1 STPPKTLPLTPPGPA
16 FASSS
21 TSAPGIPG
29 KPENKSPP
37 AGTKRPRNS
46 LDSRD
51 EASKDDSGSGIKRK
65 TLDYSET
72 HGRADAKVQSGGYA
86 LEAAACTYGTR
97 SSCLGI
103 VLDNDVMSL
112 WYYDAAGYV
121 SVNQCLSLLADFE
134 KVVAI
139 FVGFACLGHERWG
152 AIPSVISPP
161 TSAPYPTN
169 FPPESLNDHSFV
181 LPRRLNS
188 KQMVRVTLTEPCFTQ
203 YNLVGRRTFLYDIKT
218 DTVISKKPLV
228 VKLSYQVVTRK
239 REDQLL
245 TRAKKAK
252 VGHLPEF
259 HLWGDL
265 WNMSD
270 GIRQIFYETSS
281 RLSEDERGVATY
293 EDRTLRALVYTKY
306 LPLKTLFS
314 ESCELIPVMVDQIL
328 DCLHDLRYK
337 ANILHRD
344 VSCNNIMYDIRRG
357 KVHFILIDYDLA
369 TVVTDDGEPSAV
381 ASSKHR
387 TGTLPFMAY
396 ELLLDMHN
404 NSIDS
409 NSPRVMHYLRH
420 DYESL
425 LYVSLWCAVYI
436 PPAANDEQREIF
448 ITYLQT
454 WETGTI
460 QAVGHAKEALFS
472 HNIGSLPL
480 PPSAAFLRPFFTY
493 WIALFAEAY
502 IKSVVLRN
510 KAAKAMTKSQGPQLH
525 TYNLETFNGLIT
537 RDAIKQELAEAMA
550 PPEPS
555 DDKEGLLPVGD
566 AEPVLGDLANA
577 QMNVDREDGH
587 TEATLP
593 EETCT
598 VETAKSIVLPIPD
611 KTPALAK
618 ATVATRRQKTDQA
631 EARTRTTRKVNTA
644 RVMEEVVPPKKASVP
659 KNPRIPKASTRVT
672 RSMTTRSM
680 VRRQ

>member
-1 STPPKTLPLTPPGPA
+1 MESWVHSAALIYSLFAARRQQKLRGSKTARVRWVDILGWSEFKASEKDLVELLNRQRKEYGLSILDKETLKSRQSTPQNTPPKSSPSTPPGPA

-21 TSAPGIPG
+21 TSAPGTPG

-270 GIRQIFYETSS
+270 GIRQIFYDTSS
-281 RLSEDERGVATY
+281 RLSKDEKGVATY

-306 LPLKTLFS
+306 LPLKALFS
-314 ESCELIPVMVDQIL
+314 KSCELLPVMVDQIL
-328 DCLHDLRYK
+328 DCAYFYLVSGYTMYDIDFPPFPGLHDLRYK

-369 TVVTDDGEPSAV
+369 TVVTDEGEPSTA

-387 TGTLPFMAY
+387 TGTLPFMAHD
-396 ELLLDMHN
+396 LLVDMHD

-425 LYVSLWCAVYI
+425 LYVSLWCVIYL
-436 PPAANDEQREIF
+436 PFPADDEQKEIL
-448 ITYLQT
+448 IAYLHL

-460 QAVGHAKEALFS
+460 ETVAGVKLS
-472 HNIGSLPL
+472 LIINNIGRLPL
-480 PPSAAFLRPFFTY
+480 PPSAEYLRPFFMD
-493 WIALFAEAY
+493 WITLFG
-502 IKSVVLRN
+502 R
-510 KAAKAMTKSQGPQLH
+510 AKAQWVLLRTGKSRENPRGAQPRN
-525 TYNLETFNGLIT
+525 YDFETCNGILT
-537 RDAIKQELAEAMA
+537 RDTIK
-550 PPEPS
+550 
-555 DDKEGLLPVGD
+555 K
-566 AEPVLGDLANA
+566 
-577 QMNVDREDGH
+577 R
-587 TEATLP
+587 
-593 EETCT
+593 
-598 VETAKSIVLPIPD
+598 
-611 KTPALAK
+611 
-618 ATVATRRQKTDQA
+618 TRRGTGL
-631 EARTRTTRKVNTA
+631 
-644 RVMEEVVPPKKASVP
+644 PS
-659 KNPRIPKASTRVT
+659 
-672 RSMTTRSM
+672 
-680 VRRQ
+680 